1 MAGVLVSGGQ
11 TNEELAKQD
20 PLPDGNDAR
29 FGELSQ
35 CLSTMIQFEEF
46 TKVLADQHPS
56 LAEQVKVTQKKMDD
70 SVIGKGFQAVVVEL
84 KRRMGREY
92 PDFEAKSRKA
102 IREHVSK
109 EKVDLETAKIGLA
122 NADAMADGRVP
133 TEVLRN
139 VVAFNPDY
147 RANPLKEIQDGW
159 AGGYSTKMDKKEH
172 KVHYLLTYPG
182 SWKPDAP
189 ASRAELI
196 CFWSDAGHGE
206 HRLSFQSIHA
216 PDPKYAKMDPIELAK
231 VLMVPNS
238 TLVDSGKTKVTGLV
252 GARVEYDM
260 KNKKGD
266 QEVVNR
272 VITYSLLAR
281 EHFVIVNLIL
291 GDEGGVTKEELV
303 KKYDPMLAEIA
314 GKLKLE

>member
-1 MAGVLVSGGQ
+1 MKKSRRVLSDRFKALRFLIRLTVGASLHIPSGVKSLLLVWGFLMAGVLVSGGQ

-139 VVAFNPDY
+139 VVAFNSDY

-206 HRLSFQSIHA
+206 HRLNFQSIHA

-238 TLVDSGKTKVTGLV
+238 TLVDSGKAKV
-252 GARVEYDM
+252 
-260 KNKKGD
+260 
-266 QEVVNR
+266 
-272 VITYSLLAR
+272 
-281 EHFVIVNLIL
+281 
-291 GDEGGVTKEELV
+291 
-303 KKYDPMLAEIA
+303 A
-314 GKLKLE
+314 GPAWSMT